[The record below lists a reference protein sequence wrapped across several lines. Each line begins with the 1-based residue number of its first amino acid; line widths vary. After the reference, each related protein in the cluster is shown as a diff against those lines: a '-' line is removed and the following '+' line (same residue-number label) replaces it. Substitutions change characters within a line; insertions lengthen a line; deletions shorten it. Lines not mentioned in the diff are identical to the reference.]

1 MNDMRFNTYSML
13 STEERLK
20 LFYITKNV
28 KLLSSDCILEYGV
41 FFGGSLEPLSKGLFC
56 NIKYNQHEII
66 GIDSFSAS
74 KDGSFYTTV
83 LERAN
88 IINIKEKSHISEIH
102 VDWFEFV
109 KEELIQFDNIKL
121 VKGLPSTYVLE
132 NTKTI
137 AILHL
142 DMPKFYTELSE
153 ILHNIIN
160 NLRHDSFIIFQ
171 DYFYHWS
178 AEIIAFGYYLIKN
191 EIIILIDTCRTS
203 LYANNISMSSDILTY
218 FDDKINDSNF
228 IINLLIEA
236 SKYFENKVNHEQIA
250 SLYMAIT
257 QYSFLKNDM
266 NTFNKFSLLIDK
278 VSQGNQY
285 LSDRISWMNIELK
298 EYNYDI
304 YSNYIKN
311 FDDINNKTC

>member
-1 MNDMRFNTYSML
+1 MMFNTYSML
-13 STEERLK
+13 SAEERLK
-20 LFYITKNV
+20 LFDLTKNV
-28 KLLSSDCILEYGV
+28 ELLSSDCILEYGV
-41 FFGGSLEPLSKGLFC
+41 FFGGSLEPLSKGLSS
-56 NIKYNQHEII
+56 NVKYNQHEII
-66 GIDSFSAS
+66 GIDSFYAS
-74 KDGSFYTTV
+74 NDGSFYSTV

-88 IINIKEKSHISEIH
+88 MINVKEKLHISETH

-109 KEELIQFDNIKL
+109 KKELSQFDNIKL

-178 AEIIAFGYYLIKN
+178 AEIIAFGFYLINN
-191 EIIILIDTCRTS
+191 EIIILKDTCRTS
-203 LYANNISMSSDILTY
+203 LYANNISMSSNILTY
-218 FDDKINDSNF
+218 FDDKINDANF
-228 IINLLIEA
+228 IIKLLIEA
-236 SKYFENKVNHEQIA
+236 SKYFENKVSHEQLA
-250 SLYMAIT
+250 SLYMAII

-266 NTFNKFSLLIDK
+266 NTFEKFSLLIDK
-278 VSQGNQY
+278 VSRGNQY
-285 LSDRISWMNIELK
+285 LSDRISLMNIELK

-311 FDDINNKTC
+311 FNAINNKVC